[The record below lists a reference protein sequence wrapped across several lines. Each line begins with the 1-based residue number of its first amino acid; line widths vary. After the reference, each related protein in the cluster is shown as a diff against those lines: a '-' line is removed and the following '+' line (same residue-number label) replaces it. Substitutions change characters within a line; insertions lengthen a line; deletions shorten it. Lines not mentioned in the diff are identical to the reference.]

1 MNEPAGLG
9 TTALP
14 PAAGMPI
21 VGGMRSY
28 GQYCPI
34 ALAAEV
40 FAQRWTPIIIRNLYL
55 GCGHFGDILEGA
67 PGLPRSVLA
76 TRLRTLERD
85 GVISRTTS
93 GRGTRYALT
102 EMGCELNDVCLVLGV
117 WGARWREAQ
126 PADQD
131 PYISLWI
138 MSRLI
143 DPESLPQ
150 PRAVVRF
157 DLRGAPRAAR
167 SRFWLLLDLTGN
179 EVCVESPGFADD
191 GVVISDT
198 SSLVRWSAGQ
208 LTLEAAREAGGM
220 AVAAPPWLERELS
233 RWGRLNRY
241 GSVEPARLP
250 SPMS

>member
-1 MNEPAGLG
+1 
-9 TTALP
+9 
-14 PAAGMPI
+14 
-21 VGGMRSY
+21 MRSY

-40 FAQRWTPIIIRNLYL
+40 FAQRWTPIIIRNLHL
-55 GCGHFGDILEGA
+55 GCGHFGDILDGA

-76 TRLRTLERD
+76 QRLRALEKD
-85 GVISRTTS
+85 GVVSRTTT
-93 GRGTRYALT
+93 GRGTSYALT
-102 EMGCELNDVCLVLGV
+102 EMGDELNDVCLALGV

-131 PYISLWI
+131 PYLALWI

-143 DPESLPQ
+143 DADSLPQ

-157 DLRGAPRAAR
+157 DLRGAPRAAA
-167 SRFWLLLDLTGN
+167 SRFWLLLDPTGN
-179 EVCVESPGFADD
+179 EVCVESPGFPED
-191 GVVISDT
+191 GVVVSDT

-208 LTLEAAREAGGM
+208 LSLEASLEAGGM
-220 AVAAPPWLERELS
+220 TVAAPPWLERELS

-241 GSVEPARLP
+241 GGVESARLP
-250 SPMS
+250 VSVP